1 MQRLGEKLRILRLQ
15 RGLSLR
21 DLAVALGHP
30 PSFNSY
36 LSDVENGR
44 RIPKLGFVLQLA
56 AFFQV
61 SMDQFTGSPALSVRG
76 AFLMRPAPVDAT
88 DQSWPG
94 HTYCV

>member
-21 DLAVALGHP
+21 DLAIALGHP

-61 SMDQFTGSPALSVRG
+61 SMDQLTRDDLDLDAGEHRTPADDPS
-76 AFLMRPAPVDAT
+76 
-88 DQSWPG
+88 
-94 HTYCV
+94 

>member
-21 DLAVALGHP
+21 DLAIALGHP

-61 SMDQFTGSPALSVRG
+61 SMDQLTRDDLDLDAGERRTPADDPS
-76 AFLMRPAPVDAT
+76 
-88 DQSWPG
+88 
-94 HTYCV
+94 

>member
-1 MQRLGEKLRILRLQ
+1 MQRFGEKLRVLRLR

-44 RIPKLGFVLQLA
+44 RTPKLGFLLQLA

-61 SMDQFTGSPALSVRG
+61 SMDQLTRDDLDLSAESGPAAG
-76 AFLMRPAPVDAT
+76 DDAT
-88 DQSWPG
+88 M
-94 HTYCV
+94 

>member
-15 RGLSLR
+15 RELSLR
-21 DLAVALGHP
+21 ELAVALGHP

-44 RIPKLGFVLQLA
+44 RTPKLAFVLQVT

-61 SMDQFTGSPALSVRG
+61 SMDQLTRDDLDLDAGGDIRANTDDSP
-76 AFLMRPAPVDAT
+76 
-88 DQSWPG
+88 
-94 HTYCV
+94 

>member
-1 MQRLGEKLRILRLQ
+1 MQRLGEKLRFLRLQ

-61 SMDQFTGSPALSVRG
+61 SIDQFTRDDLD
-76 AFLMRPAPVDAT
+76 LDAGG
-88 DQSWPG
+88 DFGGNIDP
-94 HTYCV
+94 

>member
-1 MQRLGEKLRILRLQ
+1 MQPLGEKLRVLRLQ

-61 SMDQFTGSPALSVRG
+61 SMDQLTRDDLELDMGG
-76 AFLMRPAPVDAT
+76 DHTEDT
-88 DQSWPG
+88 DK
-94 HTYCV
+94 T

>member
-21 DLAVALGHP
+21 DLAIALGHP

-61 SMDQFTGSPALSVRG
+61 SMDQFTRDDLDLDAGEHRTPADDPS
-76 AFLMRPAPVDAT
+76 
-88 DQSWPG
+88 
-94 HTYCV
+94 

>member
-1 MQRLGEKLRILRLQ
+1 MRRLGEKLHILRFQ

-44 RIPKLGFVLQLA
+44 RIPKLAFVLQLA

-61 SMDQFTGSPALSVRG
+61 SMDHLTRDDLD
-76 AFLMRPAPVDAT
+76 LDAGGDLRANT
-88 DQSWPG
+88 DDVS
-94 HTYCV
+94 

>member
-21 DLAVALGHP
+21 DLAIALGHP

-56 AFFQV
+56 AVFQV
-61 SMDQFTGSPALSVRG
+61 SMDQLTRDDLDLDAGEHRTPADDPS
-76 AFLMRPAPVDAT
+76 
-88 DQSWPG
+88 
-94 HTYCV
+94 

>member
-61 SMDQFTGSPALSVRG
+61 SMDQLTRDDLELDPGNDDTG
-76 AFLMRPAPVDAT
+76 DT
-88 DQSWPG
+88 EE
-94 HTYCV
+94 

>member
-1 MQRLGEKLRILRLQ
+1 MQRLGEKLRLLRLQ

-44 RIPKLGFVLQLA
+44 RTPKLGFVLQLA
-56 AFFQV
+56 AFYQV
-61 SMDQFTGSPALSVRG
+61 SMDQLTRDDLDLGAASGPTVGDDGAL
-76 AFLMRPAPVDAT
+76 
-88 DQSWPG
+88 
-94 HTYCV
+94 

>member
-61 SMDQFTGSPALSVRG
+61 SMDQLTRDDLD
-76 AFLMRPAPVDAT
+76 LDAGGDFRENT
-88 DQSWPG
+88 DD
-94 HTYCV
+94 T

>member
-21 DLAVALGHP
+21 DLAVALAHP

-61 SMDQFTGSPALSVRG
+61 SMDQFTRDDLD
-76 AFLMRPAPVDAT
+76 LDAGGDFRAST
-88 DQSWPG
+88 DGTS
-94 HTYCV
+94 